1 MYNEA
6 ELEARCEILLETYV
20 KTVNIEALTMV
31 DMIKKDIIPAVSGYT
46 EEISNAALSK
56 KAFVKSVNTKM
67 EENLVM
73 LLSELNSNLYE
84 ASEKIEKAIAD
95 SSEFE
100 GNIMGLSRYYRES
113 VLEAMNSART
123 IIDEMEV
130 NTSREYWPYPTYADL
145 LFSVN

>member
-1 MYNEA
+1 MKRSVPKKRRP
-6 ELEARCEILLETYV
+6 LIIILIIVFL
-20 KTVNIEALTMV
+20 ILAALTV
-31 DMIKKDIIPAVSGYT
+31 DSNVRLVTT
-46 EEISNAALSK
+46 EYEIYSDKLPESFDGLRVVQLSDLHGDK
-56 KAFVKSVNTKM
+56 YGRD
-67 EENLVM
+67 
-73 LLSELNSNLYE
+73 NSKLYE

-113 VLEAMNSART
+113 VLEAMNNARI
-123 IIDEMEV
+123 IIDELEV